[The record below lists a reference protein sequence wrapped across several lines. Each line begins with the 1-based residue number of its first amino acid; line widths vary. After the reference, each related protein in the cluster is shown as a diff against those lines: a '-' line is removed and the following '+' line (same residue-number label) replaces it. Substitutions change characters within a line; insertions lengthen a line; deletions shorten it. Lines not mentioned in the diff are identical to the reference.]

1 MGSIVAEQLNQA
13 GKAFFSDDK
22 KAVELLRENERAVDS
37 IHEKEGNYLH
47 KISTLMLN
55 KRDQAK
61 KRALVHAVADL
72 ERIGDL
78 AENIAEYARQDKI
91 VFSDK
96 AGQGEA
102 QSGLFMR
109 KTTLVVPQKNVG
121 YLLSHCT
128 RIVFS
133 LSP

>member
-1 MGSIVAEQLNQA
+1 MDIFFILVQLGGGLVLFLFSITM
-13 GKAFFSDDK
+13 
-22 KAVELLRENERAVDS
+22 
-37 IHEKEGNYLH
+37 HEKEGDYLH
-47 KISTLMLN
+47 KISMLMLN
-55 KRDQAK
+55 ERDRAK

-78 AENIAEYARQDKI
+78 AKNIAEYARQDKI

-102 QSGLFMR
+102 LPAFFMR
-109 KTTLVVPQKNVG
+109 NTTLVAPQNNVG
-121 YLLSHCT
+121 YLLSHFT